1 MSGSAPQRPLHVL
14 HVHSG
19 NMFGGVERILE
30 TLAAGSKGPASM
42 TSAFALCFDG
52 RLARVLSDRQVEV
65 THLGEVRTTRP
76 WQVRRARKA
85 LRALIARSRPDVV
98 LVHSAWSQALF
109 GAAIGRTGSPLVRWL
124 HAPAPGNRWLELA
137 ASRVP
142 LSLLVCNS
150 QYTSDAAG
158 DRFPGVPRRI
168 CYAPVPVRSS
178 DGADRTAV
186 RAELRTPADAVV
198 IVLAA
203 RMEAWKGQR
212 TLIESLARIR
222 DDARWHCWI
231 AGGAQRA
238 SEEVLA
244 KELAGLIERHGL
256 ASRVQLLGHRDDT
269 EQMLAAADIYC
280 QPNDGA
286 EPFGLSFVEAL
297 GAGLPVVAT
306 RLGALPEI
314 VDDSCGILVAPQ
326 SPPDVALALST
337 LLDDAP
343 RRARLARGARARAA
357 VLGDVE
363 RRTGELADALEWAMS
378 PARG

>member
-1 MSGSAPQRPLHVL
+1 
-14 HVHSG
+14 
-19 NMFGGVERILE
+19 
-30 TLAAGSKGPASM
+30 
-42 TSAFALCFDG
+42 
-52 RLARVLSDRQVEV
+52 
-65 THLGEVRTTRP
+65 
-76 WQVRRARKA
+76 
-85 LRALIARSRPDVV
+85 
-98 LVHSAWSQALF
+98 
-109 GAAIGRTGSPLVRWL
+109 
-124 HAPAPGNRWLELA
+124 
-137 ASRVP
+137 
-142 LSLLVCNS
+142 
-150 QYTSDAAG
+150 
-158 DRFPGVPRRI
+158 
-168 CYAPVPVRSS
+168 
-178 DGADRTAV
+178 
-186 RAELRTPADAVV
+186 
-198 IVLAA
+198 
-203 RMEAWKGQR
+203 
-212 TLIESLARIR
+212 
-222 DDARWHCWI
+222 
-231 AGGAQRA
+231 
-238 SEEVLA
+238 
-244 KELAGLIERHGL
+244 LIERHGL